1 MMYLPPMLRTVKQRG
16 AVVFTA
22 GDYDLNVIAIRRGDN
37 VDDLAV
43 AYKVLGK
50 WRIEW
55 FIVSTEP
62 TPQYLENPVNR
73 KGAAIL
79 ALGQHRLS
87 HAAGLHRGRRA
98 LVQVGEVT
106 VHRDNDGDKIP
117 NSKTTPTESGY
128 FGINVHDDR
137 GGSAG
142 CLLASTTTIAR
153 LRELI
158 VMQDKAGH
166 GDRVTLTLIQ
176 GAR

>member
-1 MMYLPPMLRTVKQRG
+1 MYLPPILRHSKQLG
-16 AVVFTA
+16 QVIFTA

-43 AYKVLGK
+43 AYLLRGK
-50 WRIEW
+50 WRVEW

-62 TPQYLENPVNR
+62 TPQYLEHPVNR

-79 ALGQHRLS
+79 ALGQHRAS
-87 HAAGLHRGRRA
+87 HASGLHRGRRA
-98 LVQVGEVT
+98 LVQVGSVI
-106 VHRDNDGDKIP
+106 VHRDNDGDSIP
-117 NSKTTPTESGY
+117 NSKTTPTEAGY
-128 FGINVHDDR
+128 FGINIHDDR

-166 GDRVTLTLIQ
+166 GDRVSLTLI
-176 GAR
+176 GGTR

>member
-1 MMYLPPMLRTVKQRG
+1 MYLPPILRHQKKLGQVI
-16 AVVFTA
+16 FTA
-22 GDYDLNVIAIRRGDN
+22 GDYNLNVIAIRRGDN

-43 AYKVLGK
+43 VYMVLGK
-50 WRIEW
+50 WRVEW
-55 FIVSTEP
+55 FTVSTEP

-79 ALGQHRLS
+79 ALGQHRGS

-98 LVQVGEVT
+98 LVQVGSVI

-117 NSKTTPTESGY
+117 NSKTTPTEAGY
-128 FGINVHDDR
+128 FGINIHDDR

-142 CLLASTTTIAR
+142 CLLASTTSIAR

-158 VMQDKAGH
+158 VMQDRAGH

>member
-1 MMYLPPMLRTVKQRG
+1 MYLPPLLRTVKQLG
-16 AVVFTA
+16 ALVFTA
-22 GDYDLNVIAIRRGDN
+22 GDYDLNVIAIRRGHN

-43 AYKVLGK
+43 AYLLRGK
-50 WRIEW
+50 WRVEW
-55 FIVSTEP
+55 FVVSTEP

-98 LVQVGEVT
+98 LVQVGSVI
-106 VHRDNDGDKIP
+106 VHRDDDGDKIP
-117 NSKTTPTESGY
+117 NSTTTPTEAGY
-128 FGINVHDDR
+128 FGINIHDDR

-153 LRELI
+153 LLDLL

-166 GDRVTLTLIQ
+166 GDRVSLTLIQ